1 MKTINLRK
9 YYYPYYKENV
19 LVEVSDEVAED
30 MLLSVRE
37 MENYYRRTCRHKAY
51 YSLDA
56 FDWTENYAL
65 EHSPS
70 PEELLV
76 LQEEQAAHDRL
87 LSILDDA
94 LAQVT
99 EIQARRIRR
108 YYLQGLNY
116 PKIAHVEG
124 VNKDVVCRSVHAGLK
139 RLHEYYSRQRR
150 TE

>member
-9 YYYPYYKENV
+9 YYYPYYKEDV
-19 LVEVSDEVAED
+19 LVEVSDEVAEA

-87 LSILDDA
+87 LSMLDEA

-99 EIQARRIRR
+99 EIQARRIRH
-108 YYLQGLNY
+108 YYLQGLNF
-116 PKIAHVEG
+116 PKIAQVEG

>member
-9 YYYPYYKENV
+9 YYYPYYKEDV
-19 LVEVSDEVAED
+19 LVEVSDEVAEA

-87 LSILDDA
+87 LSMLDNA
-94 LAQVT
+94 LTQVT

-116 PKIAHVEG
+116 PKIAQMEG

>member
-9 YYYPYYKENV
+9 YYYPYYKEDV
-19 LVEVSDEVAED
+19 LVEVSDEVAEA

-76 LQEEQAAHDRL
+76 LQEEQAAQDRL
-87 LSILDDA
+87 LSMLDEA
-94 LAQVT
+94 LSQVT
-99 EIQARRIRR
+99 EIQARRIRS
-108 YYLQGLNY
+108 YYLRGLNF
-116 PKIAHVEG
+116 PGIAQEEG
-124 VNKDVVCRSVHAGLK
+124 VNKDVICRSVHAGLK
-139 RLHEYYSRQRR
+139 RLHEYYSRQNR

>member
-1 MKTINLRK
+1 MKTINLRN
-9 YYYPYYKENV
+9 YYYPCYKEDV
-19 LVEVSDEVAED
+19 LVEVSDEVAEAIIR
-30 MLLSVRE
+30 SVRE
-37 MENYYRRTCRHKAY
+37 MENHYRRTCRHKAY

-70 PEELLV
+70 PEDLLV
-76 LQEEQAAHDRL
+76 IQEEQTDHERL
-87 LSILDDA
+87 LSMLDEA
-94 LAQVT
+94 LTQVT

-108 YYLQGLNY
+108 YYFQGFNFTQ
-116 PKIAHVEG
+116 IAEVEG

-139 RLHEYYSRQRR
+139 RLRKFYSRQCR

>member
-1 MKTINLRK
+1 MKTINLRT
-9 YYYPYYKENV
+9 YYYPHYTEDV
-19 LVEVSDEVAED
+19 FVEVSDEVAEV

-37 MENYYRRTCRHKAY
+37 MENYRRRTCRHKAY

-87 LSILDDA
+87 LAMLDEA
-94 LAQVT
+94 LTQVT
-99 EIQARRIRR
+99 EIQARRIRS
-108 YYLQGLNY
+108 YYLQGLNF
-116 PKIAHVEG
+116 PKIAQAEG
-124 VNKDVVCRSVHAGLK
+124 VNKDVVYRSVHAGLK
-139 RLHEYYSRQRR
+139 RLQEYYRCQNR